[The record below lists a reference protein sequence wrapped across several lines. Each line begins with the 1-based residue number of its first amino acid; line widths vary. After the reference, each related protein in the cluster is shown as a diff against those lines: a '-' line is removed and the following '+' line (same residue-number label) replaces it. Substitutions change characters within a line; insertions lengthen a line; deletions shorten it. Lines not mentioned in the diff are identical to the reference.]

1 MEKLKLIGKAVAD
14 GVPEAL
20 VQEVFQEESLIDF
33 DLGHL
38 KEIIE
43 QRKKEKEEAASA
55 TIDDTD
61 S

>member
-20 VQEVFQEESLIDF
+20 VHEVFQEESLIDF

-43 QRKKEKEEAASA
+43 QRKKEEAAA
-55 TIDDTD
+55 TIDGTD

>member
-55 TIDDTD
+55 TIDDTE